1 MDPTLIIF
9 AIESAIRIGRKLNDI
24 LIDET
29 VERPLVLP
37 VGRLYADIPALDARD
52 FFDLEE
58 NRHLVEEGGPY
69 FDFNRDELVAAYRS
83 LSAIDDRLGGSGGTL
98 VEAKALVAG
107 LHGFEQY
114 KKGFE
119 ANPPAQR
126 VLGILV
132 EIGIDYF
139 SANADALGK
148 DSSSRRVL
156 ESFILRLDDIEF
168 SEGTPTEIIGDVLLA
183 ALKTLDQ
190 QVSLVDDDKRL
201 QVLLGG
207 VTKAVIEEV
216 EKASGEAEKIRREA
230 LIRRVGSSILRGG
243 IGAFTENSG
252 LFLPHDSTAG
262 VLVQS
267 TLEQVLVGIR
277 DRDDLFTNESIELV
291 FKAALRVVGE
301 NSQLFSD
308 EKILQ
313 ELISSTMEV
322 LSSREGKEVFSE
334 ETVSAILKEALDV
347 TAENIETLIKSD
359 HPRKQLL
366 AATLGAI
373 AQGLSAQLTGNGSVQ
388 ALLSKSQLVELTSI
402 ALQEVARHPEKLLG
416 DDLGEARKTAL
427 AQIIGSVAGALGDD
441 PVRLV
446 NGASFLELLRDTLKV
461 GVQNADKLLDLDT
474 EDPKVNLLYR
484 ITQEIASAV
493 VVAEDSRDLL
503 SRDVFV
509 GIVRRVLPVASA
521 NLGPVIETG
530 DRIIG
535 RTVTLVLNLAQGV
548 LENRIN
554 GANLPYLVGG
564 LLIQVLW
571 EELALEDE
579 AAVVNAANT
588 ILRAA

>member
-69 FDFNRDELVAAYRS
+69 FNFDRDELVAAYRS
-83 LSAIDDRLGGSGGTL
+83 LNAIDGRLGGSGGTL
-98 VEAKALVAG
+98 VEAKDLVAG

-119 ANPPAQR
+119 ANPPVQR

-139 SANADALGK
+139 SANPEALGK
-148 DSSSRRVL
+148 DSSSRRIL

-168 SEGTPTEIIGDVLLA
+168 SEGTPTGIIGDVLLA

-190 QVSLVDDDKRL
+190 QVTLVDDDKRL

-207 VTKAVIEEV
+207 VTKALIEEV
-216 EKASGEAEKIRREA
+216 EKASGEAEKIRRED
-230 LIRRVGSSILRGG
+230 LIKRVGSSILRGG
-243 IGAFTENSG
+243 IGAFTENSD

-267 TLEQVLVGIR
+267 TLAQVLVGIR
-277 DRDDLFTNESIELV
+277 DRENIFTNESIELV
-291 FKAALRVVGE
+291 FKAALRAVGE

-322 LSSREGKEVFSE
+322 LSSREGKEVFAE

-347 TAENIETLIKSD
+347 TAENIETLIKPD

-373 AQGLSAQLTGNGSVQ
+373 AQGLSAQLAGNGSVR
-388 ALLSKSQLVELTSI
+388 ALLSKRQLVELTSI
-402 ALQEVARHPEKLLG
+402 VFKEVARNPEKLLG
-416 DDLGEARKTAL
+416 DGLGEARKTAL

-446 NGASFLELLRDTLKV
+446 NGAGFVELLRDTLKV
-461 GVQNADKLLDLDT
+461 GVQNADKLLDLES
-474 EDPKVNLLYR
+474 EDPKANLLYR

-493 VVAEDSRDLL
+493 VAAEDSRDLL
-503 SRDVFV
+503 SRDAFV

-521 NLGPVIETG
+521 NLGPVIET
-530 DRIIG
+530 RAPIIG
-535 RTVTLVLNLAQGV
+535 RTVTVALNLAEGV

-554 GANLPYLVGG
+554 EANLPDLVGE

-571 EELALEDE
+571 DELALEDE
-579 AAVVNAANT
+579 AAIVNAANT